1 MLLVCFNLVMYAYIY
16 LVIGIVNRRPA
27 QLEMAEVLFSSM
39 EERKHD
45 ILDFGFRIFQQT
57 TNNFVHKAANEHE
70 KKCSQVSVSVRKE
83 KKIHVIVVAVQK
95 QVL

>member
-1 MLLVCFNLVMYAYIY
+1 
-16 LVIGIVNRRPA
+16 
-27 QLEMAEVLFSSM
+27 MAEVLFSSM

-70 KKCSQVSVSVRKE
+70 KKCSQVSVRKE
-83 KKIHVIVVAVQK
+83 KIIHAVVVAVQK
-95 QVL
+95 KKYCNIIF